1 MPWWGWIIFG
11 ALLLGSELMF
21 IDAAF
26 YLVFI
31 GLAAII
37 VGLVEQF
44 GVSLEYWAQWMLF
57 AGLSLVSMV
66 LFREQL
72 YKKLRGSSGA
82 GYETGPAGEIIKL
95 EENLSPGD
103 SCRMAYRGTTWTV
116 LNDGANAVAVNENVR
131 IDSVD
136 GLTLK
141 IKKIIDDSD
150 STESPAT

>member
-37 VGLVEQF
+37 TGLA
-44 GVSLEYWAQWMLF
+44 GLLGLGLEYWAQWILF
-57 AGLSLVSMV
+57 AGLSLVAMV
-66 LFREQL
+66 LFRKQL
-72 YKKLRGSSGA
+72 YEKLRGSSSA
-82 GYETGPAGEIIKL
+82 GYQTGPAGETIKL
-95 EENLSPGD
+95 DQNLAPGD
-103 SCRMAYRGTTWTV
+103 SGRFSSRGTTWTIM
-116 LNDGANAVAVNENVR
+116 NMGAEVMSSGENVR
-131 IDSVD
+131 IHSVD

-141 IKKIIDDSD
+141 IEKISGGSD
-150 STESPAT
+150 

>member
-37 VGLVEQF
+37 TGLA
-44 GVSLEYWAQWMLF
+44 GLLGLSLEYWAQWILF
-57 AGLSLVSMV
+57 AGLSLVAMV

-72 YKKLRGSSGA
+72 YKKLRSGNSI
-82 GYETGPAGEIIKL
+82 GYQTGPAGETVKL
-95 EENLSPGD
+95 EQDLAPGERTRI
-103 SCRMAYRGTTWTV
+103 SYRGTTWTI
-116 LNDGANAVAVNENVR
+116 LNMGAEAMSSGENVR
-131 IDSVD
+131 IHSVD

-141 IKKIIDDSD
+141 VAKIPGGSD
-150 STESPAT
+150 

>member
-31 GLAAII
+31 GLAGII
-37 VGLVEQF
+37 TGLVGLF
-44 GVSLEYWAQWMLF
+44 GLSLEYWAQWILF
-57 AGLSLVSMV
+57 AGLSLAAMV

-72 YKKLRGSSGA
+72 YKKLRGGSSA
-82 GYETGPAGEIIKL
+82 GYETGPAGETIKL
-95 EENLSPGD
+95 DQKLDPGE
-103 SCRMAYRGTTWTV
+103 SCRMSYRGTTWTV
-116 LNDGANAVAVNENVR
+116 SNAGDKAMASSENVR
-131 IDSVD
+131 IHSVE

-141 IKKIIDDSD
+141 VEKLPIDNG
-150 STESPAT
+150 E

>member
-37 VGLVEQF
+37 TGLA
-44 GVSLEYWAQWMLF
+44 GLLGLGLEYWAQWILF
-57 AGLSLVSMV
+57 AGLSLVAMV

-72 YKKLRGSSGA
+72 YKRLRGGNSA
-82 GYETGPAGEIIKL
+82 GYQTGPAGETVKL
-95 EENLSPGD
+95 EQDLAPGD
-103 SCRMAYRGTTWTV
+103 RARISYRGTTWTI
-116 LNDGANAVAVNENVR
+116 LNMGAEAMSSGENVR
-131 IDSVD
+131 IHSVD

-141 IKKIIDDSD
+141 IEKISGGSD
-150 STESPAT
+150 

>member
-37 VGLVEQF
+37 TGVVGLS
-44 GVSLEYWAQWMLF
+44 GINLEYWVQWILF
-57 AGLSLVSMV
+57 AGMSLAAMV

-72 YKKLRGSSGA
+72 YKRLRGGNSA
-82 GYETGPAGEIIKL
+82 GYQTGPAGETIRL
-95 EENLSPGD
+95 DQNLAPGD
-103 SCRMAYRGTTWTV
+103 RGRFSYRCTTWTIM
-116 LNDGANAVAVNENVR
+116 NMGAGAMSSGENVR
-131 IDSVD
+131 IHSVD

-141 IKKIIDDSD
+141 IEKLPGGPD
-150 STESPAT
+150 

>member
-11 ALLLGSELMF
+11 ALLFGSELMF

-44 GVSLEYWAQWMLF
+44 GVSLEYWVQWMLF
-57 AGLSLVSMV
+57 AGLSLVAMV

-72 YKKLRGSSGA
+72 YKKLRGSSSV
-82 GYETGPAGEIIKL
+82 GYETGPAGETIKL
-95 EENLSPGD
+95 EKDLGPGD
-103 SCRMAYRGTTWTV
+103 SCRMPYRGTTWTAF
-116 LNDGANAVAVNENVR
+116 NNSTDTMKKGEKVR
-131 IDSVD
+131 IHSVE

-141 IKKIIDDSD
+141 IEKIQINS
-150 STESPAT
+150 EEGE

>member
-11 ALLLGSELMF
+11 ALLFGSELMF

-37 VGLVEQF
+37 TGLVDLL
-44 GVSLEYWAQWMLF
+44 GLSLEYWAQWMLF

-66 LFREQL
+66 LFRQQL
-72 YKKLRGSSGA
+72 YEKLRGGSGP
-82 GYETGPAGEIIKL
+82 GYESGPAGETIEL
-95 EENLSPGD
+95 EEDLAPGD
-103 SCRMAYRGTTWTV
+103 SCRMSYRGTTWTV
-116 LNDGANAVAVNENVR
+116 FNANADAMASGEKVR

-141 IKKIIDDSD
+141 IQKIAIDSG
-150 STESPAT
+150 EKE

>member
-37 VGLVEQF
+37 TGLA
-44 GVSLEYWAQWMLF
+44 GLLGMSLEYWVQWILF
-57 AGLSLVSMV
+57 AGLSLVAMV
-66 LFREQL
+66 LFRRQL
-72 YKKLRGSSGA
+72 YKKLRGGNST
-82 GYETGPAGEIIKL
+82 GYQTGPAGETVKL
-95 EENLSPGD
+95 EQDLAPGD
-103 SCRMAYRGTTWTV
+103 RARISYRGTTWTI
-116 LNDGANAVAVNENVR
+116 LNMGTEVMSKGENVR
-131 IDSVD
+131 IHSVD

-141 IKKIIDDSD
+141 IEKLPGGSD
-150 STESPAT
+150 

>member
-37 VGLVEQF
+37 TGLA
-44 GVSLEYWAQWMLF
+44 GLLGLSLEYWAQWILF
-57 AGLSLVSMV
+57 AGLSLVAMV
-66 LFREQL
+66 LFRRQL
-72 YKKLRGSSGA
+72 YEKLRGGSGA
-82 GYETGPAGEIIKL
+82 GYETGPAGETIKL
-95 EENLSPGD
+95 DQNLAPGD
-103 SCRMAYRGTTWTV
+103 RARISYRGTTWTI
-116 LNDGANAVAVNENVR
+116 LNMGAEAMSSGENVR
-131 IDSVD
+131 IQSVD

-141 IKKIIDDSD
+141 IEKIPGGSD
-150 STESPAT
+150 

>member
-37 VGLVEQF
+37 TGLVDLL
-44 GVSLEYWAQWMLF
+44 GLGLEYWEQWILF
-57 AGLSLVSMV
+57 AGLSLVAMV

-72 YKKLRGSSGA
+72 YKKLRSGNSI
-82 GYETGPAGEIIKL
+82 GYQTGPTGETVKL
-95 EENLSPGD
+95 EQDLAPGD
-103 SCRMAYRGTTWTV
+103 RARISYRGTTWTI
-116 LNDGANAVAVNENVR
+116 LNMGAETMSSGENVR
-131 IDSVD
+131 IHSVE

-141 IKKIIDDSD
+141 IEKLPVGSD
-150 STESPAT
+150 

>member
-37 VGLVEQF
+37 TGLVGLL
-44 GVSLEYWAQWMLF
+44 GMCLDYWVQWILF
-57 AGLSLVSMV
+57 ASLSLVAMV

-72 YKKLRGSSGA
+72 YKKLRGANSA
-82 GYETGPAGEIIKL
+82 GYQTGPAGETIKL
-95 EENLSPGD
+95 DQNLAPGD
-103 SCRMAYRGTTWTV
+103 SARISYRGTTWTI
-116 LNDGANAVAVNENVR
+116 LNMGAEVMDNGENVR
-131 IDSVD
+131 IHSVD

-141 IKKIIDDSD
+141 IEKLPGGSD
-150 STESPAT
+150 